1 MKQELINAVL
11 SSYNQIGQAG
21 YGFDAAV
28 LDAWNDGADTAEDEK
43 SLVAAIL
50 NPVFTAIKSGETI
63 QQTRCGEVSFDAFYY
78 AFVDLVTDVKE
89 YKAGARL
96 AYKAVFGEKLNSGR
110 LTTPDER
117 ADKRAKSAEKAA
129 EKAAAEATATESGE
143 SIAPPVSAMV
153 SLQQVNDAMA
163 KAGATKELIEAVL
176 LSLAV

>member
-1 MKQELINAVL
+1 MKQELVNAVL
-11 SSYNQIGQAG
+11 NAYNQIGQAG
-21 YGFDAAV
+21 YDFDDAV
-28 LDAWNDGADTAEDEK
+28 LMAWNDGADTAEDEK

-50 NPVFTAIKSGETI
+50 NPVFTAIKSGGTI
-63 QQTRCGEVSFDAFYY
+63 QQTRCGEISFDAFYY

-129 EKAAAEATATESGE
+129 EKAAAEATATESGVT
-143 SIAPPVSAMV
+143 PPVSAMV